1 MWAIKSM
8 LDDYSEACR
17 AEIKWKGELAI
28 ADKGLQ
34 YSVMIYELPNQRNAA

>member
-1 MWAIKSM
+1 M
-8 LDDYSEACR
+8 LGDYSEACR
-17 AEIKWKGELAI
+17 AEIKLEGELAI